1 MEDTMV
7 LLYNEMILLQQVV
20 APLVGIQKK
29 EQEVVKL
36 LKVENREID
45 HLQDWVFMYP
55 DAP

>member
-1 MEDTMV
+1 MV